1 MRWGRV
7 EITAGALLLWALL
20 YYLDSGG
27 MVPQVLRPVPS
38 MSWAT
43 TPPSACWAAGLPG

>member
-20 YYLDSGG
+20 YYLDIGG
-27 MVPQVLRPVPS
+27 LVPQAL
-38 MSWAT
+38 A
-43 TPPSACWAAGLPG
+43 ACALH